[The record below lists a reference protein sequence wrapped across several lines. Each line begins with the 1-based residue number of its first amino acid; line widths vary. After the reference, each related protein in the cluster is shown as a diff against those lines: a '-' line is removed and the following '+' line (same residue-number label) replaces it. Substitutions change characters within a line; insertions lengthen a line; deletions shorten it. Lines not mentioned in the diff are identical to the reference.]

1 MTGRIAIVTGAGS
14 GIGRAVAVDLAAH
27 GWRVALAG
35 RRAPQLAE
43 TAETIGA
50 KALPHACDLTDP
62 AQVDGLFAATVE
74 RWGRVDL
81 LFNNAGIFPP
91 VVPLEGLSV
100 EDWRAVVDVNLNAA
114 FYCVQAAFRQMKV
127 QDPMGGRIV
136 NNGSVSATTPRPLSA
151 AYTATKHAITG
162 LTKSAALDGRSY
174 NIAVGQIDIGNAAS
188 DMTEGMA
195 NGVLQPDGSRRPEP
209 VMEVAHVAR
218 AVRHMAELPLDTNV
232 LFMTIMATAMPF
244 VGRG

>member
-1 MTGRIAIVTGAGS
+1 MTARIAIVTGAGS

-35 RRAPQLAE
+35 RRAAQLEE
-43 TAETIGA
+43 TAAMIGA
-50 KALPHACDLTDP
+50 DALAHPCDLTHPD
-62 AQVDGLFAATVE
+62 QVEGLFAATAA

-91 VVPLEGLSV
+91 VVPFEDLSA

-114 FYCVQAAFRQMKV
+114 FFCLQAAFRQMKA
-127 QDPMGGRIV
+127 QDPSGGRVI
-136 NNGSVSATTPRPLSA
+136 NNGSISATTPRPLSS

-162 LTKSAALDGRSY
+162 LTKSASLDGRAY
-174 NIAVGQIDIGNAAS
+174 GIAVGQIDIGNAAS

-195 NGVLQPDGSRRPEP
+195 KGVLQPDGSRRPEP
-209 VMEVAHVAR
+209 VMDVANVAR
-218 AVRHMAELPLDTNV
+218 SVRHMADLPLDANV
-232 LFMTIMATAMPF
+232 LFMTVMATNMPF